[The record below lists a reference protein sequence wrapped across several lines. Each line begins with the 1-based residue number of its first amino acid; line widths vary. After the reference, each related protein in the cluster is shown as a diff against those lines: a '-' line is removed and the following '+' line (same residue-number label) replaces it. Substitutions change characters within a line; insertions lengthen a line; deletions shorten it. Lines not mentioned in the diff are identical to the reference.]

1 MTDLDSLHF
10 KDITLDAPH
19 TKHLVKVT
27 LERALLISTDVKNV
41 KDALSEICDLQVALS
56 GAYQKLSNTLRAT
69 LQSGTQTDEDVK
81 QISFQFYSLMDELID
96 LHQTLSADMRST
108 LLDRMQEYVDFFS
121 GLASENT
128 DLESSVRARDQ
139 AYHAYMRL
147 PKKSNAKT
155 IKSTSAEL
163 AALRRTFNW
172 TATLHYGHLNRAC
185 RLRGIVPLLTMTN
198 FLDTQTQHARNLS
211 ELFGNSAS
219 TFLQITQAELQRQL
233 TSEERLIEL
242 FTNRVEAIK
251 AQPLA
256 TFCPEPWIFTLDDS
270 SSDIISEPGSHPNRK
285 LLSKAGHLLLRNRV
299 NLVWRWVE
307 VFCYTQSGNLM
318 SQQFDEI
325 GASLLV
331 DLNQKGVYIEET
343 VQDDRRNVFQIV
355 SPTERRTIYL
365 QAESNQERDEW
376 IATLTNI
383 IYDVNNLGA
392 RNAPSRSESKAT
404 SPETP
409 RMASAVNQSD
419 WSVNCMP
426 PVSFDLPAVDQLNS
440 VRDAELIQI
449 HHAAPVSGADSA
461 TVSDPSDISNQP
473 SASSSK
479 PDELVVDAEDIPE
492 PLELGFLGSVQL
504 PRNFQSSDPLHFNDV
519 LSYILSCRSAS
530 SISHPSVCRLLI
542 TRRDIW
548 LLTCEE
554 DSKCPTGD
562 RKRTDVLAR
571 IPFTNFRAWLICSGN
586 ARLACL
592 LFDGPLSE
600 TPTFASSNGQVCLA
614 FESDYSQLVTERLL
628 AAHLERIDSIADSE
642 NSAEKV
648 NLRCYWF
655 TKSCTH

>member
-1 MTDLDSLHF
+1 
-10 KDITLDAPH
+10 
-19 TKHLVKVT
+19 
-27 LERALLISTDVKNV
+27 
-41 KDALSEICDLQVALS
+41 
-56 GAYQKLSNTLRAT
+56 
-69 LQSGTQTDEDVK
+69 
-81 QISFQFYSLMDELID
+81 
-96 LHQTLSADMRST
+96 MRST

-121 GLASENT
+121 GLSSENT
-128 DLESSVRARDQ
+128 DLEGSVRARDQ

-147 PKKSNAKT
+147 PKKSNAKA

-163 AALRRTFNW
+163 AAVIFILLIICCSPICLQLRRTFNW

-185 RLRGIVPLLTMTN
+185 RLREIVPLLTMTN
-198 FLDTQTQHARNLS
+198 FLDTQIQHARNLS

-219 TFLQITQAELQRQL
+219 TFLQVTQAELQRQL
-233 TSEERLIEL
+233 ASEEQLIEL
-242 FTNRVEAIK
+242 FNNRVEAIK

-270 SSDIISEPGSHPNRK
+270 SNDIVSEPGSHPNRK

-383 IYDVNNLGA
+383 IYDVNNLGTWD
-392 RNAPSRSESKAT
+392 APSRSESKAT

-409 RMASAVNQSD
+409 RMTSAVNQSD
-419 WSVNCMP
+419 WSVNGMP
-426 PVSFDLPAVDQLNS
+426 PVSFDLPAVNQLNS
-440 VRDAELIQI
+440 IRDAELIQI
-449 HHAAPVSGADSA
+449 HRAAPVSGADSA
-461 TVSDPSDISNQP
+461 TVSDPSDVSNQP

-504 PRNFQSSDPLHFNDV
+504 PRNFQSSDSPHFNDV

-530 SISHPSVCRLLI
+530 GLPHPSACRLLI

-548 LLTCEE
+548 LLTCAE
-554 DSKCPTGD
+554 DPKCPVGD
-562 RKRTDVLAR
+562 RKRTNVLAR
-571 IPFTNFRAWLICSGN
+571 IPFTNFRAWLICTGN

-600 TPTFASSNGQVCLA
+600 TPTFASSSGQVCLA
-614 FESDYSQLVTERLL
+614 FESDYSQLVAERLL

-642 NSAEKV
+642 DSAEKELLLQAISRLSEAAPLAKPEV
-648 NLRCYWF
+648 PVANRPPSAGSLP
-655 TKSCTH
+655 SLHE